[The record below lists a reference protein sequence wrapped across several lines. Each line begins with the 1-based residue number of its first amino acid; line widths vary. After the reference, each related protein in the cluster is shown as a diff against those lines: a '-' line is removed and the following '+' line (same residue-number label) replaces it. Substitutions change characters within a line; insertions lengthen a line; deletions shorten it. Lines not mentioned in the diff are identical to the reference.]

1 MSYTYLQEQGEESSV
16 ECFSDIPASVLSRSR
31 NTLEKSSCNGSGT
44 ESCHTSQSGT
54 TYKLS
59 TENRGEVESM
69 LSREDSPVWTSVQPG
84 EVPASKENDLAFG
97 QKWLEL
103 SVKYSRDSSSWKTH
117 LCLWEEDLP
126 WSSVTLP
133 KWGMMRDGVCW
144 EQTTPGL
151 PTEGNGSGSWPTP
164 VHSEARQGYQNR
176 NNGKKGTQK
185 SLTTMVVDRERE
197 RMPTPTSRD
206 WKGKSGAGRQEK
218 KGHPTDTLL
227 NYVDKWPTPVASDS
241 NGANSREH
249 CETNGTGR
257 KLRFATP
264 QARDFRT
271 GQRSRWENPDRTRNL
286 NDQVGGQL
294 NPAWVEWLM
303 GWPLEWTDL
312 KPLGTDR
319 FRMWPH
325 SPGKF

>member
-97 QKWLEL
+97 EKWLEL

-144 EQTTPGL
+144 EQTTLDL
-151 PTEGNGSGSWPTP
+151 PTEGNGSGFWPTP

-185 SLTTMVVDRERE
+185 SLTTIVVDMERE
-197 RMPTPTSRD
+197 RM
-206 WKGKSGAGRQEK
+206 
-218 KGHPTDTLL
+218 
-227 NYVDKWPTPVASDS
+227 
-241 NGANSREH
+241 
-249 CETNGTGR
+249 
-257 KLRFATP
+257 LRFATP

-294 NPAWVEWLM
+294 NPTWVEWLM